1 MRATTTLTSLLGIP
15 TRMLS
20 SRTPVRQVWMQAPLA
35 VLLSF
40 LRVFHRCPR
49 LLLELFRRHRHSSLR
64 AGHLWTL
71 LAVRPLFRLSHHQ
84 CGLRETMT
92 MTSTTPS
99 STHRHLLQHLPSRE
113 VCLLRLKVS
122 LLYHR
127 AVRHRPC
134 RQWPLRFPSISRLSH
149 QTRTTSI
156 RHRHPGSLMTDLH
169 HRLPNLLLNSMHP
182 RRCPRNEP
190 RRHLHRTLRRRH
202 PMLRR
207 LRMPHHHRRWLPSRH
222 KLSPRGDHL

>member
-1 MRATTTLTSLLGIP
+1 
-15 TRMLS
+15 
-20 SRTPVRQVWMQAPLA
+20 MQAPLV
-35 VLLSF
+35 VLLSY
-40 LRVFHRCPR
+40 LRVSHRCPQ
-49 LLLELFRRHRHSSLR
+49 LLLVLFRRHRHSSLQ
-64 AGHLWTL
+64 ADHLWTL
-71 LAVRPLFRLSHHQ
+71 LAVRLLFRLSHHQ
-84 CGLRETMT
+84 RGIRKTMT

-99 STHRHLLQHLPSRE
+99 STLRHLRQHLPCRG
-113 VCLLRLKVS
+113 VCLLRPKVS

-134 RQWPLRFPSISRLSH
+134 RKWPLRSPSISRLSH

-169 HRLPNLLLNSMHP
+169 HRLPSLLLNIMHP

-202 PMLRR
+202 PMLPRLHTPRR
-207 LRMPHHHRRWLPSRH
+207 RRRWLPSRH
-222 KLSPRGDHL
+222 KPSPRGDHR